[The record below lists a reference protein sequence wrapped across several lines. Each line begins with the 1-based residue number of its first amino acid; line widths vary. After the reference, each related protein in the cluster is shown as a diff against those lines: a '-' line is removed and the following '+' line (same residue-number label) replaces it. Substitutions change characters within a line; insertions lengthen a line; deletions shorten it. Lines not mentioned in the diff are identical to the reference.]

1 MNKILL
7 CPFNKKCKFKK
18 EEYDKHLIECPVRG
32 DIWIEKIEDIEIK
45 KTLDNIATEKEQI
58 AYVRHTE
65 YKGCVED
72 NEIIGLPKKKQKN
85 KKKKNKIFKK

>member
-1 MNKILL
+1 M
-7 CPFNKKCKFKK
+7 
-18 EEYDKHLIECPVRG
+18 
-32 DIWIEKIEDIEIK
+32 
-45 KTLDNIATEKEQI
+45 DNIATEKEQI

-85 KKKKNKIFKK
+85 KKKKNKIFKKKFSELKKKRETIYCSCWCRR